1 MVLRVISVAFLIA
14 ACFILLFDNPVM
26 LITLLY
32 KLSIKLVSIWISSRC
47 LCLFEQLGFVVN

>member
-1 MVLRVISVAFLIA
+1 MAFLIV

-26 LITLLY
+26 PHHLGLY
-32 KLSIKLVSIWISSRC
+32 SIKIVSIWISSRC